1 MPFPAAEE
9 ASSFHF
15 LYVNGAI
22 FPDHFFQV
30 MFADA
35 KIKFLTVAH
44 FFPRNIFIRCGS
56 NKGMITKVE
65 RGKK

>member
-30 MFADA
+30 MFGDA
-35 KIKFLTVAH
+35 KIKFLSLAY
-44 FFPRNIFIRCGS
+44 FFPRNIFIRRGS
-56 NKGMITKVE
+56 KI
-65 RGKK
+65 